1 MSVVYFSI
9 DTTSLDV
16 SGAELCAIGATTTQ
30 GWNFYQCIKPNIQIS
45 QEAFAV
51 HGIKELHGN
60 LYKNGQIIHEA
71 MEPSKGIRTFLNW
84 LHFVNCK
91 FLVWPFWTLF
101 NQLLNSFRVL
111 FFDRWRISIMLF
123 MPRFC

>member
-51 HGIKELHGN
+51 HGIQVLHGN
-60 LYKNGQIIHEA
+60 LYKYGQIVHDA
-71 MEPSKGIRTFLNW
+71 MEPSKGIRTFINW

-91 FLVWPFWTLF
+91 FLVCPILDF
-101 NQLLNSFRVL
+101 LLHSG
-111 FFDRWRISIMLF
+111 FFI
-123 MPRFC
+123 RFSR